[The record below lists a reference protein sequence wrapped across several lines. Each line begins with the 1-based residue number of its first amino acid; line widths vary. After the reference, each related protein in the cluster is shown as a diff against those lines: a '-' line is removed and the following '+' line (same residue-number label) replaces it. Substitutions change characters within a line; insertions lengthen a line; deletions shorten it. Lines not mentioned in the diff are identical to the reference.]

1 MNNLKK
7 VGLSAL
13 TGSLVAASAS
23 AGALDVTGIWEVTF
37 TSNDLQNSGN
47 AFGSKSAIMFSG
59 SGDVD
64 GVGTA
69 SWYAAINDNNPA
81 GFLSHDV
88 SIDMGDLGTFGFDQ
102 GVGAYGVGTI
112 DDKSPSAWEE
122 SWHGTANTTALA
134 VTGGSA
140 GVLGYK
146 NAMGGFNVS
155 IEYAPALGA
164 ADAGDGGTGAI
175 TNTGQRGSNTNFA
188 ITNSTLVDGL
198 DVGFGYGENSSSN
211 AIAGSTKDQSSIVG
225 YANYTMGSFTVGYT
239 QGETSGGTAATSAQ
253 IMSAY
258 GIAFNV
264 NDNLSVSYND
274 HEIEYKKTAAT
285 NASQTTQ
292 ANVTQSATGIAIAYT
307 MGGATMALQNNEMD
321 NVSGT
326 AGTND
331 KITEISLSLSF

>member
-1 MNNLKK
+1 
-7 VGLSAL
+7 
-13 TGSLVAASAS
+13 
-23 AGALDVTGIWEVTF
+23 
-37 TSNDLQNSGN
+37 
-47 AFGSKSAIMFSG
+47 
-59 SGDVD
+59 
-64 GVGTA
+64 
-69 SWYAAINDNNPA
+69 
-81 GFLSHDV
+81 
-88 SIDMGDLGTFGFDQ
+88 
-102 GVGAYGVGTI
+102 
-112 DDKSPSAWEE
+112 
-122 SWHGTANTTALA
+122 
-134 VTGGSA
+134 
-140 GVLGYK
+140 
-146 NAMGGFNVS
+146 MGGFNVS

-164 ADAGDGGTGAI
+164 ADAGDGATGAI

-285 NASQTTQ
+285 NSAQTTQ
-292 ANVTQSATGIAIAYT
+292 ANVTQSSTGIAIAYT
-307 MGGATMALQNNEMD
+307 MGGAKLAMQNNEMD
-321 NVSGT
+321 NVSGAT
-326 AGTND
+326 GTND
-331 KITEISLSLSF
+331 KITEISLSLAF